1 MKAGFEIGAS
11 HTFVYRVPED
21 KTVPYLYREAS
32 ELVDFPKVFATGFM
46 IALMEWTCVQALAP
60 HLEPGEGSLGVHVDV
75 SHLAATP
82 PGFDVT
88 VTCTLCAIDK
98 RRLTWS
104 VSAHDGNDRIGA
116 GTHAR
121 AVIDRARFDE
131 RLAAKAAARG
141 LPDRRA

>member
-11 HTFVYRVPED
+11 HTFAYRVPDD
-21 KTVPYLYREAS
+21 KTVPHIYREAP
-32 ELVDFPKVFATGFM
+32 ELADFPKVFATGFM
-46 IALMEWTCVQALAP
+46 VALMEWACVQALAP
-60 HLEPGEGSLGVHVDV
+60 FLEAGEGSLGVHIDV

-88 VTCTLCAIDK
+88 VTCVLRALDK

-104 VSAHDGNDRIGA
+104 VSAHDGVDLIGE

-121 AVIDRARFDE
+121 AVIDRNRFDE
-131 RLAAKAAARG
+131 RVAEKAARTQ
-141 LPDRRA
+141 

>member
-11 HTFVYRVPED
+11 HVLVYRVPDD
-21 KTVPYLYREAS
+21 KTVPHIYREAP
-32 ELVDFPKVFATGFM
+32 ELADFPKVFATGFM

-60 HLEPGEGSLGVHVDV
+60 YLDPGEGSLGVHIDV

-88 VTCTLCAIDK
+88 VTCTLQAIDK

-104 VSAHDGNDRIGA
+104 VSAHDGEDLIGEGA
-116 GTHAR
+116 HMR

-131 RLAAKAAARG
+131 RVLAKGARIRKA
-141 LPDRRA
+141 